1 MTTYLLHWIAANPT
15 AVVAAVSAVFA
26 IRTYRQTYKTKRAE
40 FLLQLHKSFFVDPT
54 YKDMR
59 DLLDESGDDA
69 SVRLHDAISDESSE
83 LTDFLNLFELIAY
96 FENRGTL
103 RREDIE
109 ALLGYYLDLMGKRPE
124 LLRYVGKDD
133 RSFENLNALLKKHKK
148 AKSRKGK

>member
-1 MTTYLLHWIAANPT
+1 
-15 AVVAAVSAVFA
+15 
-26 IRTYRQTYKTKRAE
+26 
-40 FLLQLHKSFFVDPT
+40 
-54 YKDMR
+54 MR
-59 DLLDESGDDA
+59 DLLDESGNDA